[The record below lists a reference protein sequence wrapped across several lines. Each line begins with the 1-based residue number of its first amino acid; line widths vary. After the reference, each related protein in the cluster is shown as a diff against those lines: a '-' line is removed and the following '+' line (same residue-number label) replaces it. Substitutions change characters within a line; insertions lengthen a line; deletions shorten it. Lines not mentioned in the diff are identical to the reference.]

1 MENTN
6 TYNIK
11 IVSTIDELD
20 DNGLIES
27 TEKNEESYEATLTEW
42 GTALTI
48 SYHESG
54 EDKEVDTLITI
65 KGDEVTVK
73 REGSI
78 SSEFVFRE
86 KYTHKA
92 LYSIP
97 PFSFDA
103 EIFTRKIRG
112 GLTALGGEMTII
124 YDMTVGGAK
133 KSVRMKICLKGGIA
147 V

>member
-1 MENTN
+1 MESTN
-6 TYNIK
+6 NYNIK
-11 IVSTIDELD
+11 ITSTIDELD

-27 TEKNEESYEATLTEW
+27 TEKNDESYEATLTEW
-42 GTALTI
+42 GAALTI

-73 REGSI
+73 RDGSI
-78 SSEFVFRE
+78 SSEFIFRE
-86 KYTHKA
+86 RYTHKA

-112 GLTALGGEMTII
+112 GLTASGGEMTII
-124 YDMTVGGAK
+124 YDMSVGGAK
-133 KSVRMKICLKGGIA
+133 KSIRMKISLSSRG
-147 V
+147 

>member
-1 MENTN
+1 MDI
-6 TYNIK
+6 YNIK
-11 IVSTIDELD
+11 ITSTIDELD

-27 TEKNEESYEATLTEW
+27 TEKNEEAYEANLTEW
-42 GTALTI
+42 GMRSYTI
-48 SYHESG
+48 SYHEKG

-65 KGDEVTVK
+65 KGDEITVK
-73 REGSI
+73 RDGSI
-78 SSEFVFRE
+78 SSEFIFKE

-92 LYSIP
+92 VYSIP

-103 EIFTRKIRG
+103 EIFTKKIRG
-112 GLTALGGEMTII
+112 GITALGGELTII

-133 KSVRMKICLKGGIA
+133 KSIRMKISLSSGGR

>member
-1 MENTN
+1 MQKDTI
-6 TYNIK
+6 YDIK
-11 IVSTIDELD
+11 IASTIDDLD

-27 TEKNEESYEATLTEW
+27 TEKNDEAYEASLTEW
-42 GTALTI
+42 GDAITI
-48 SYHESG
+48 AYHEKG

-73 REGSI
+73 RDGSI
-78 SSEFVFRE
+78 SSEFVFKE

-92 LYSIP
+92 VYSIP

-112 GLTALGGEMTII
+112 GLTFSGGELTII

-133 KSVRMKICLKGGIA
+133 KSVRMKISLSTR
-147 V
+147 

>member
-1 MENTN
+1 MASEKNYT
-6 TYNIK
+6 IK
-11 IVSTIDELD
+11 IVSTIDDLD

-27 TEKNEESYEATLTEW
+27 TEKNDETYSASVTEW
-42 GTALTI
+42 GNDAYTI
-48 SYHESG
+48 CYRESG
-54 EDKEVDTLITI
+54 EDKEIDTLITV

-78 SSEFVFRE
+78 SSEFVFKE
-86 KYTHKA
+86 KCTHMA
-92 LYSIP
+92 VYSIP

-112 GLTALGGEMTII
+112 GLTLCGGELTII

-133 KSVRMKICLKGGIA
+133 KSVRMKISLFPR
-147 V
+147 